1 MREAVGTTWIFQ
13 LVIIFTLIF
22 VSFLALSIN
31 YSRAFRIKNEI
42 LTIMEKYE
50 GVGDQ
55 EGHSVS
61 IINNY
66 LRNNAYGV
74 KGACREGE
82 YGALS
87 LNDNILEYVSAGGSN
102 NRYYYC
108 VKPIPTYTV
117 AKQNQFRFNIRVF
130 FKFNLPVIGELM
142 TFSIDGTTMDIVNAN
157 TSALN

>member
-42 LTIMEKYE
+42 LSIMEKYE

-55 EGHSVS
+55 EGQSIS

-82 YGALS
+82 FGSLS
-87 LNDNILEYVSAGGSN
+87 LNDHSLEYVNDFNSN
-102 NRYYYC
+102 NRYFYC
-108 VKPIPTYTV
+108 VKAIPTYTL
-117 AKQNQFRFNIRVF
+117 AKQEQYRFNVRIF
-130 FKFNLPVIGELM
+130 FKFNLPIIGELM

-157 TSALN
+157 TSALD

>member
-42 LTIMEKYE
+42 LSIMEKYE

-55 EGHSVS
+55 EGQSIS

-74 KGACREGE
+74 KGSCREGE
-82 YGALS
+82 FGALS
-87 LNDNILEYVSAGGSN
+87 LNDNSLEYVTSDGSKN
-102 NRYYYC
+102 TYYYC
-108 VKPIPTYTV
+108 VKAISTYTL
-117 AKQNQFRFNIRVF
+117 AKQEQFRFNVRIF
-130 FKFNLPVIGELM
+130 FRFNLPIIGELM

-157 TSALN
+157 TSALS